1 MYTTKITRTLS
12 PAGVAPIG
20 KLSHTYGLL
29 PLLALLAATSAWS
42 QTAPGADTPAS
53 AHYKFVT
60 IGPRDS
66 LSVVAHGIND
76 AGIVTGSYEDSS
88 SNYHGFVWQDGVF
101 KTVDYPAAVDTFVY
115 GVNNLGVAIGAY
127 GNSLTGPI
135 FTAVTYSIQ
144 DGTWTEF
151 PSVPT
156 QSLNFGYGIN
166 DGGVAV
172 GDAIGFG
179 WIWDPITFS
188 YAFLNVPGAQP
199 YSAFPFGI
207 NGKRQV
213 VGYFADASYAQH
225 GFTEEGGAYTTV
237 DVPGA
242 ANTLL
247 LGINS
252 RGAIVGTWGNAAGT
266 YQGFLMTS
274 AGTLVNVNYPGAE
287 QTGIGGI
294 NDRGDLCGYYAA
306 SSNGPDQAFIAIL
319 Q

>member
-66 LSVVAHGIND
+66 RSVVAHGIND

-115 GVNNLGVAIGAY
+115 GVNNLGVAIGSY
-127 GNSLTGPI
+127 GDGFSGPEH
-135 FTAVTYSIQ
+135 AVTYSVQ
-144 DGTWTEF
+144 SGTWTAL
-151 PSVPT
+151 PDIPN

-166 DGGVAV
+166 DAGVAV
-172 GDAIGFG
+172 GDTLGVA
-179 WIWDPITFS
+179 WIWHPTKLS
-188 YAFLNVPGAQP
+188 Y
-199 YSAFPFGI
+199 S
-207 NGKRQV
+207 
-213 VGYFADASYAQH
+213 
-225 GFTEEGGAYTTV
+225 
-237 DVPGA
+237 
-242 ANTLL
+242 
-247 LGINS
+247 
-252 RGAIVGTWGNAAGT
+252 
-266 YQGFLMTS
+266 FLMCPERSRTAHFPS
-274 AGTLVNVNYPGAE
+274 ASMVR
-287 QTGIGGI
+287 
-294 NDRGDLCGYYAA
+294 DR
-306 SSNGPDQAFIAIL
+306 S
-319 Q
+319 